1 MDTEVG
7 CHNWGEPFYQESS
20 AQPVVLIAKTSL
32 LAKDACAVNSTA
44 AKLLVLSSRFSLSHG
59 YREYS
64 NV

>member
-7 CHNWGEPFYQESS
+7 CHNWGEPFYKESS
-20 AQPVVLIAKTSL
+20 EQPVVLIAKISL
-32 LAKDACAVNSTA
+32 LAKDACAVNSTS

-59 YREYS
+59 YRECS